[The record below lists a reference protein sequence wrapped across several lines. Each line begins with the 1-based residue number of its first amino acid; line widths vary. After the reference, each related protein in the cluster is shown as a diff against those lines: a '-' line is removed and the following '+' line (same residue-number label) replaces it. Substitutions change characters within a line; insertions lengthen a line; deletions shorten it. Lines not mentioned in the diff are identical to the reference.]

1 MFPKLR
7 DVPKTRDMLQE
18 FGGYNH
24 NLYVPENQFYNTK
37 NLTSTHYPILSQRQ
51 KRGKIQQLTKPNGLF
66 AKEKLA
72 WVDGTEFYYD
82 GVLKGAVTDSKKQFV
97 SMGAYLIIF
106 PDKKYYNTSNDTF
119 GNLGNKVETSGTVTF
134 SVVDSNSDSYT
145 YTTAATA
152 PANPTDGQYWLDTS
166 RKPNALKV
174 FSSVSGLWSPIPITY
189 VKISATGI
197 GAGFSIFDGVTI
209 SGCTDSNFNKSFVLY
224 GVSTDYIVVQGI
236 IDTVTSQVGQVTVER
251 VIPDMDYI
259 TEMDNRLWGCSS
271 SKHEIYA
278 CKQGSPFNWNCF
290 MGISTDSYAATIGT
304 DGDFTGACN
313 HLGYVIF
320 FKENVIHK
328 VHGSKPANYQIS
340 DINVRGI
347 QKGSEG
353 SARVVNE
360 TLYYKSQNDI
370 CVYEGGLPASI
381 SANFGDTHYTNAV
394 AGAVGGKYYISM
406 QDSSSAWHMF
416 VFDEATR
423 IWHRE
428 DDTHVLSFSRL
439 GNELYYINADDN
451 YIYSVNGSLTYTGT
465 AIEGATLEGNVSWE
479 AESGDL
485 TLSTIDNKYL
495 SRVQLRAD
503 VGQGSTFSVSVK
515 YNNSSEWDRV
525 FSIEPEVKKAIT
537 IPITPRRCEYFKIKI
552 SGTGDF
558 KLYAIAKTHEKGS
571 DVNV

>member
-7 DVPKTRDMLQE
+7 DVPKFRDILQE

-72 WVDGTEFYYD
+72 WVDGTELYYD

-174 FSSVSGLWSPIPITY
+174 FSSVSGLWSPIPTTY

-251 VIPDMDYI
+251 VIPDVDYI

-290 MGISTDSYAATIGT
+290 MRISTDSYAATIGT

-328 VHGSKPANYQIS
+328 VHGSKPENYQIS

-347 QKGSEG
+347 QKGSEE

-394 AGAVGGKYYISM
+394 AGALGGKYYVSM
-406 QDSSSAWHMF
+406 QDSSNVWHMF

-428 DDTHVLSFSRL
+428 DNTHVLSFARL
-439 GNELYYINADDN
+439 ENELYYINADDN
-451 YIYSVNGSLTYTGT
+451 YIYSVNGSLTYTDT
-465 AIEGATLEGNVSWE
+465 AIEGAILEGNVSWE
-479 AESGDL
+479 AESGGL
-485 TLSTIDNKYL
+485 TLSIIDNKYL

-525 FSIEPEVKKAIT
+525 FSIEPEIKKAIT

-558 KLYAIAKTHEKGS
+558 KLYAIAKTYEKGS